1 MTDSFLVDATGPVV
15 RIRLNRPEQG
25 NPFTAE
31 MMHTFAGLLREHG
44 ESADTRVIALTA
56 EGKTFSI
63 GRDPKEPKP
72 AKEPTAYQLRKTVM
86 AGVLGAYQAIR
97 DTPVPVVACVQGD
110 ALGFGAALAGC
121 CDITLVSSAARFA
134 FPEIEHNIPA
144 TLGVSAV
151 LSTVPLKA
159 AKWLAYSAETIT
171 AEQALAV
178 GLASK
183 VLPAEG
189 FTGACEQ
196 VLNTLAAKPRTTLE
210 VLKLYFSKAPGMP
223 PDTAS
228 EYAGTLLGLAMTQKP
243 K

>member
-1 MTDSFLVDATGPVV
+1 MADSFLIDAAGPVV
-15 RIRLNRPEQG
+15 RIHLNRPEKG
-25 NPFTAE
+25 NAFSPE
-31 MMHTFAGLLREHG
+31 MMHSFAGLLREHG
-44 ESADTRVIALTA
+44 QSADTRLIALTA
-56 EGKTFSI
+56 EGKMFSM
-63 GRDPKEPKP
+63 GRDPNTPEPE
-72 AKEPTAYQLRKTVM
+72 KEPTAYELRKTVM

-97 DTPVPVVACVQGD
+97 DTSVPVVACVQGD

-144 TLGVSAV
+144 TLGISAILPTVS
-151 LSTVPLKA
+151 LKA
-159 AKWLAYSAETIT
+159 AKWLAYSAETIS
-171 AEQALAV
+171 AEEALAV

-189 FTGACEQ
+189 FSGACEQ
-196 VLNTLAAKPRTTLE
+196 VLNALAAKPRTTLE

-228 EYAGTLLGLAMTQKP
+228 VYAGTLLGLATTQKP

>member
-1 MTDSFLVDATGPVV
+1 MADSFLVDATGPVV
-15 RIRLNRPEQG
+15 RIHLNRPEQG
-25 NPFTAE
+25 NTFTPE

-44 ESADTRVIALTA
+44 EAAETRLIALTA
-56 EGKTFSI
+56 EGKVFSK
-63 GRDPKEPKP
+63 GRDPNTPKP
-72 AKEPTAYQLRKTVM
+72 EKEPTAYELRKTVM

-121 CDITLVSSAARFA
+121 CDITLVSAAAHLA

-144 TLGVSAV
+144 TLGVSAI
-151 LSTVPLKA
+151 LPTVPLKA
-159 AKWLAYSAETIT
+159 AEWLAYSAETIT
-171 AEQALAV
+171 AEQALTV

-183 VLPAEG
+183 IFPAEG
-189 FTGACEQ
+189 FSGACEQ
-196 VLNTLAAKPRTTLE
+196 VLSSLAAKPRTTLE
-210 VLKLYFSKAPGMP
+210 VLKLYFSNAPGMP

-228 EYAGTLLGLAMTQKP
+228 EYAGTLLGLATTQKP

>member
-25 NPFTAE
+25 NPFTPE
-31 MMHTFAGLLREHG
+31 MMHTFAGFLREHG
-44 ESADTRVIALTA
+44 ESAETRVIALTG

-72 AKEPTAYQLRKTVM
+72 EKEPTAYELRKTVM

-134 FPEIEHNIPA
+134 FPEIVHNIPA

-151 LSTVPLKA
+151 LPTVPLKA

-171 AEQALAV
+171 AEEALAV

-189 FTGACEQ
+189 FAGACEQ

-223 PDTAS
+223 PETAS

>member
-1 MTDSFLVDATGPVV
+1 MADLFLVDATGPVV
-15 RIRLNRPEQG
+15 RIRSNRPENG
-25 NPFTAE
+25 NAFTPE
-31 MMHTFAGLLREHG
+31 MMHSFAGLLREHG
-44 ESADTRVIALTA
+44 EAAETRLIALTA
-56 EGKTFSI
+56 EGKVFSK
-63 GRDPKEPKP
+63 GRDPNTPKP
-72 AKEPTAYQLRKTVM
+72 EKEPTAYELRKTVM

-121 CDITLVSSAARFA
+121 CDITLVSSAAHFA

-151 LSTVPLKA
+151 LPTVPLKA
-159 AKWLAYSAETIT
+159 AKWLAYSAATIT
-171 AEQALAV
+171 AEEALAV

-189 FTGACEQ
+189 FSGACEQ
-196 VLNTLAAKPRTTLE
+196 VLSALASKPRTTLE
-210 VLKLYFSKAPGMP
+210 VLKLYFSKALGMP

-228 EYAGTLLGLAMTQKP
+228 DYAGTLLGLAMTQKP

>member
-1 MTDSFLVDATGPVV
+1 MADSFLVDATGPVV

-25 NPFTAE
+25 NPFTPE
-31 MMHTFAGLLREHG
+31 MMHTFVGLLREHG
-44 ESADTRVIALTA
+44 ESAATLVIALTA

-72 AKEPTAYQLRKTVM
+72 AKEPTAYELRKTVI

-151 LSTVPLKA
+151 LCTVPLKA
-159 AKWLAYSAETIT
+159 AKWLAYSGETIT
-171 AEQALAV
+171 AEEALAV

-183 VLPAEG
+183 ILPAEG

-228 EYAGTLLGLAMTQKP
+228 EYAGTLLGLAMTEKP
-243 K
+243 N

>member
-1 MTDSFLVDATGPVV
+1 MTESFVVEAAGPVV
-15 RIRLNRPEQG
+15 RIHLNRPEQG
-25 NPFTAE
+25 NAFTPE
-31 MMHTFAGLLREHG
+31 MMHTFAGLLREHSK
-44 ESADTRVIALTA
+44 SAETRLIALTA
-56 EGKTFSI
+56 VGKMFSM
-63 GRDPKEPKP
+63 GRDPNTPKP
-72 AKEPTAYQLRKTVM
+72 EKEPTAYELRKTVM
-86 AGVLGAYQAIR
+86 AGVLGAYQAVR

-151 LSTVPLKA
+151 LPTIPLKA
-159 AKWLAYSAETIT
+159 AKWLAYSAETIN
-171 AEQALAV
+171 AEEALAV

-189 FTGACEQ
+189 FPGACEQ

-210 VLKLYFSKAPGMP
+210 TLKLYFSKAPGMP

-228 EYAGTLLGLAMTQKP
+228 DYAGTLLGLATTQKP

>member
-25 NPFTAE
+25 NPFTPE
-31 MMHTFAGLLREHG
+31 MMHTFAGLLREYG
-44 ESADTRVIALTA
+44 DSAETRVIALTA

-63 GRDPKEPKP
+63 GRDPKEAKP
-72 AKEPTAYQLRKTVM
+72 AKEPTAYELRKTVM

-97 DTPVPVVACVQGD
+97 DMPVPVVACVQGD

-159 AKWLAYSAETIT
+159 AKWLAYSAETIS
-171 AEQALAV
+171 AEEALAV

-183 VLPAEG
+183 ILPAEG

>member
-1 MTDSFLVDATGPVV
+1 MADSFLVDATGPVV

-25 NPFTAE
+25 NPFTPE
-31 MMHTFAGLLREHG
+31 MMHTFVGLLREHG
-44 ESADTRVIALTA
+44 ESAATLVIALTA

-72 AKEPTAYQLRKTVM
+72 EKEPTAYELRKTVM

-151 LSTVPLKA
+151 LPTVPLKA
-159 AKWLAYSAETIT
+159 AKWLAYSAEIIT
-171 AEQALAV
+171 AEKALAV

-189 FTGACEQ
+189 FAGACEQ
-196 VLNTLAAKPRTTLE
+196 VLSTLAAKPRTTLE

-223 PDTAS
+223 PETAS
-228 EYAGTLLGLAMTQKP
+228 EYAGTLLGLAMTEKP
-243 K
+243 N

>member
-25 NPFTAE
+25 NPFTPE

-44 ESADTRVIALTA
+44 ESAETRVIALTA

-63 GRDPKEPKP
+63 GRDPKEPKA
-72 AKEPTAYQLRKTVM
+72 AKEPTAYELRKTVM

-151 LSTVPLKA
+151 LPTVPLKA
-159 AKWLAYSAETIT
+159 AKWLAYSGETIT
-171 AEQALAV
+171 AEEALAV

-189 FTGACEQ
+189 FVGACEQ

-223 PDTAS
+223 PETAS

>member
-25 NPFTAE
+25 NPFTPE

-44 ESADTRVIALTA
+44 ESAGTCVIALTA

-72 AKEPTAYQLRKTVM
+72 AKEPTAYELRKTVM

-97 DTPVPVVACVQGD
+97 ETPVPVVACVQGD

-159 AKWLAYSAETIT
+159 AKWLAFSAETIS
-171 AEQALAV
+171 AEEALAV

-183 VLPAEG
+183 ILPAEG
-189 FTGACEQ
+189 FTGAYEQ

-210 VLKLYFSKAPGMP
+210 VLKLYFSKAPGMS

>member
-25 NPFTAE
+25 NPFTPE

-44 ESADTRVIALTA
+44 ESAETRVIALTA

-72 AKEPTAYQLRKTVM
+72 EKEPTAYELRKTVM

-151 LSTVPLKA
+151 LPTVPLKA

-183 VLPAEG
+183 ILPAEG
-189 FTGACEQ
+189 FPGGCEQ

-210 VLKLYFSKAPGMP
+210 VLKLYFLKAPGMP
-223 PDTAS
+223 PETAS